1 MPAEISQV
9 QSNLSKGLW
18 DWGCSPLFSLS
29 FPSTFSDMGGGGEVK
44 LSKDCAVFIY
54 GIISNIRI
62 LLIGENSRFVPKWQT
77 SQYQNNSQNVKIKK
91 SAPTAWS
98 ANRP

>member
-29 FPSTFSDMGGGGEVK
+29 FPSTFSDMGGGGGGSE
-44 LSKDCAVFIY
+44 AV
-54 GIISNIRI
+54 
-62 LLIGENSRFVPKWQT
+62 
-77 SQYQNNSQNVKIKK
+77 
-91 SAPTAWS
+91 
-98 ANRP
+98 